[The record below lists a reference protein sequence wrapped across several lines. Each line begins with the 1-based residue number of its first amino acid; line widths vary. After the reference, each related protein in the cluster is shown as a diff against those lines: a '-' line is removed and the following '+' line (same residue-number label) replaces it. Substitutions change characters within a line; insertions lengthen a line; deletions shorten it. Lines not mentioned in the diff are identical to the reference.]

1 MRRFSP
7 SELLTVLRAHL
18 PLRAEGA
25 LCVAYSG
32 GLDSTVLLH
41 ALARIAAGQPSY
53 RVRAVHVDHQLHA
66 DSGRWREHCEQTARV
81 LGIEVIQRVVDVRRD
96 GENGLEASARDARY
110 GALRALLEPGEILLT
125 AHHADDQLETMLLAL
140 VRGAGARGLRAMP
153 AIQPFGAG
161 WLARPLLE
169 FARTELEAWAR
180 EVGLSW
186 IDDPSNENT
195 DFDRNFLRKRILPA
209 LRERWPAVALSATR
223 SAAHLNEAVGVLDD
237 IAATDTESA
246 SIGPCLSVA
255 ALRALDPARRRNVLR
270 FWIRRSGA
278 RAPSTRKLAAIEHDM
293 LAARA
298 DRIPCVDWEDVEVR
312 RHRGLLY
319 CAPKSAASL
328 PEQIEWPPDRPVQ
341 LPGNLGRLQL
351 IDTAAEGI
359 RAAQLSQPLQIRFRA
374 GGESLRP
381 AGDAHHRKLKK
392 LLQSHA
398 VLPWWRDRL
407 PLIYGAGQLVAV
419 GDLWI
424 AAEFAARAGEPARTI
439 SWEGRPPILAV
450 GPCSIETAPTANGS
464 DGKKSAARG

>member
-1 MRRFSP
+1 MPRFSP
-7 SELLTVLRAHL
+7 SQLLTVLRAHL

-41 ALARIAAGQPSY
+41 AMARIAAEQPSY
-53 RVRAVHVDHQLHA
+53 RVRAIHIDHQLHA
-66 DSGRWREHCEQTARV
+66 DSRRWREHCDDVGRS
-81 LGIEVIQRVVDVRRD
+81 LGIEVVQRIVDVQRD
-96 GENGLEASARDARY
+96 GENGLEAAAREARY
-110 GALRALLEPGEILLT
+110 GALRTLLEPGEFLLT

-161 WLARPLLE
+161 WLARPLLA
-169 FARTELEAWAR
+169 FARPELEAWAS
-180 EVGLSW
+180 EVGLRW

-195 DFDRNFLRKRILPA
+195 DFDRNFLRKRILPS
-209 LRERWPAVALSATR
+209 LRERWPAAAQSATR
-223 SAAHLNEAVGVLDD
+223 SAAHLDEAVGVLDD
-237 IAATDTESA
+237 IAAADTASA
-246 SIGPCLSVA
+246 SIGSCLNVT

-270 FWIRRSGA
+270 FWIRLSGA
-278 RAPSTRKLAAIEHDM
+278 RAPSTRKLAVIEHDM
-293 LAARA
+293 FGARG
-298 DRIPCVDWEDVEVR
+298 DRIPCIEWDSIEIR

-319 CAPKSAASL
+319 CGPKSAAVM
-328 PEQIEWPPDRPVQ
+328 PEQIEWQPDSPLQ
-341 LPGNLGRLQL
+341 LPGNLGCLRVTETEAGG
-351 IDTAAEGI
+351 ISAA
-359 RAAQLSQPLQIRFRA
+359 RLSQPLQIRFRV

-407 PLIYGAGQLVAV
+407 PLIYCAGELIAV

-424 AAEFAARAGEPARTI
+424 AAEAAARAGEPARKI
-439 SWEGRPPILAV
+439 SWEQRPPILAV
-450 GPCSIETAPTANGS
+450 DLDST
-464 DGKKSAARG
+464 